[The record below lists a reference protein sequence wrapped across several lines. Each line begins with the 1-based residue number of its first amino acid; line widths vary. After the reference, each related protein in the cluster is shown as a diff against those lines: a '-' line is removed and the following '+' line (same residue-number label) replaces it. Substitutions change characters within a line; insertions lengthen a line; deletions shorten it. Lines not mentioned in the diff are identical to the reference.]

1 MSNDTT
7 LERHHEGSRFWNVLT
22 VLRGQ
27 NAGAILLLSGAVL
40 ALIWAN
46 SPFGDSYRA
55 LTDVTFGPKA
65 LGLDL
70 SLAQWATDGLLAIFF
85 FVVGI
90 ELKREIVTGELRRF
104 STAIVPIVAAIGG
117 MVIPALVYT
126 IINRLGE
133 GGDPHG
139 WAIPVAT
146 DIAFAIAVL
155 AIFGKGLPN
164 ALRIFLLTLAVV
176 DDLLGITIIAI
187 FYTDDLAPVW
197 ILASLATIA
206 LFAVVA
212 RRAMHK
218 WRPSGPLP
226 WLLVLLAVLAWGFM
240 HASGVHAT
248 IAGVLLGLTIPAVA
262 NKGQLYSLAARYEH
276 FWQPVSAGLAVPVF
290 AFFAAG
296 VSMAPAA
303 LLEAATHPVAQ
314 GVFAGLVIG
323 KPIGIILATW
333 LLVVL
338 TKARLDASLRW
349 WDVFAAGSIAGIG
362 FTVALLIGEL
372 SFTPG
377 SENSE
382 AAKAAVLIGSLA
394 SALIGASL
402 LSWRSRVHLRMKAE
416 AQAQDTESK
425 TAE

>member
-1 MSNDTT
+1 MSNQTNAAQNRDK
-7 LERHHEGSRFWNVLT
+7 SRFWTVLT

-27 NAGAILLLSGAVL
+27 NAGALLLLGGAIL

-46 SPFGDSYRA
+46 SPVGDSYRT
-55 LTDVTFGPKA
+55 LSDVAFGPKS

-90 ELKREIVTGELRRF
+90 ELKREIVNGELRRF
-104 STAIVPIVAAIGG
+104 STAIVPIIAAVGG
-117 MVIPALVYT
+117 MAIPALVYT
-126 IINRLGE
+126 VINRLGE

-155 AIFGKGLPN
+155 AIFGKSLPN

-187 FYTDDLAPVW
+187 FYTDDLSPIW

-206 LFAVVA
+206 VFAVLA
-212 RRAMHK
+212 RRAAQRR
-218 WRPSGPLP
+218 RPGGPLP
-226 WLLVLLAVLAWGFM
+226 WVLALLAVAAWGFM

-248 IAGVLLGLTIPAVA
+248 IAGVLLGLTIPAIA
-262 NKGQLYSLAARYEH
+262 AKGQLYSLAARYEH
-276 FWQPVSAGLAVPVF
+276 FWQPVSAGLAVPIF

-314 GVFAGLVIG
+314 GVFAGLVLG
-323 KPIGIILATW
+323 KPVGIILATW

-338 TKARLDASLRW
+338 TKARLDSSLRW

-372 SFTPG
+372 SFSPG
-377 SENSE
+377 SEDSE

-394 SALIGASL
+394 SAIIGAML
-402 LSWRSRVHLRMKAE
+402 LSWRNRVHTRLKAE
-416 AQAQDTESK
+416 AADKQ
-425 TAE
+425 